1 VTLFE
6 MVYGQEAILLVEISL
21 SAYRVIHQDSLM
33 TKEYKSA
40 MMDGIGDLA
49 ESHLEALR
57 ELEKVKLKVA
67 KAYNKKVWEK
77 SFQVGDKVWKMIL
90 P

>member
-1 VTLFE
+1 

-40 MMDGIGDLA
+40 MMDGIDDLA

-77 SFQVGDKVWKMIL
+77 SFQVGDMVWKTIL